1 MARTIQETLASGS
14 LSDTAS
20 SQKPVQYVETVEAYN
35 RWAEVYDTD
44 GNFLQALDTIE
55 MQQLL
60 PQLLNKVAAN
70 TQPGPAKLVDLGCG
84 TGRNTRQLLKFA
96 PQDAHIVGLDAS
108 PGMLDVARTAIDKE
122 KELDPSL
129 ANRVSL
135 EIYDLLRSPP
145 APPECSLGAAG
156 VISTLVLEHI
166 PVDRFFEGA
175 AAVMKPGGYFLLTNM
190 HSEMG
195 SISQAGFVDT
205 ATGTKIRPT
214 SYSHTIEDVL
224 GAAEKAGFEVEELG
238 GERVR
243 ERKVNE
249 MMVQDLG
256 KRANKWIGVT
266 VWFGICFRKRL

>member
-1 MARTIQETLASGS
+1 
-14 LSDTAS
+14 
-20 SQKPVQYVETVEAYN
+20 
-35 RWAEVYDTD
+35 
-44 GNFLQALDTIE
+44 

-60 PQLLNKVAAN
+60 PQLLKKVTAS
-70 TQPGPAKLVDLGCG
+70 TQAGPAKLVDLGCG

-108 PGMLDVARTAIDKE
+108 PGMLDVARTTVDKE
-122 KELDPSL
+122 KKSDPSL

-145 APPECSLGAAG
+145 APPACSLGAAG

-166 PVDRFFEGA
+166 PVDQFFEGA
-175 AAVMKPGGYFLLTNM
+175 AAVMRPGGYFLLTNM

-214 SYSHTIEDVL
+214 SYSHTIEEVL
-224 GAAEKAGFEVEELG
+224 DAAQKAGFEVEELG

-249 MMVQDLG
+249 MMAKDLG
-256 KRANKWIGVT
+256 TRANKWIGVT
-266 VWFGICFRKRL
+266 VWFGICFRKRS

>member
-14 LSDTAS
+14 PSDVAS
-20 SQKPVQYVETVEAYN
+20 PQKPVEYVETVEAYN

-60 PQLLNKVAAN
+60 PQLLKKVTAS
-70 TQPGPAKLVDLGCG
+70 TQAGPAKLVDLGCG

-108 PGMLDVARTAIDKE
+108 PGMLDVARTTVDKE
-122 KELDPSL
+122 KKSDPSL

-145 APPECSLGAAG
+145 APPACSLGAAG

-166 PVDRFFEGA
+166 PVDQFFEGA
-175 AAVMKPGGYFLLTNM
+175 AAVMRPGGYFLLTNM

-214 SYSHTIEDVL
+214 SYSHTIEEVL
-224 GAAEKAGFEVEELG
+224 DAAQKAGFEVEELG

-249 MMVQDLG
+249 MMAKDLG
-256 KRANKWIGVT
+256 TRANKWIGVT
-266 VWFGICFRKRL
+266 VWFGICFRKRS

>member
-14 LSDTAS
+14 PSDAAS
-20 SQKPVQYVETVEAYN
+20 PQKPVEYVETVEAYN

-60 PQLLNKVAAN
+60 PQLLKKVTAS
-70 TQPGPAKLVDLGCG
+70 TQAGPAKLVDLGCG

-96 PQDAHIVGLDAS
+96 PEDAHIVGLDAS
-108 PGMLDVARTAIDKE
+108 PGMLDVARTTVDKE
-122 KELDPSL
+122 KKSDPSL
-129 ANRVSL
+129 ANR
-135 EIYDLLRSPP
+135 
-145 APPECSLGAAG
+145 LGAAG

-166 PVDRFFEGA
+166 PVDQFFEGA
-175 AAVMKPGGYFLLTNM
+175 AAVMRPGGYFLLTNM

-214 SYSHTIEDVL
+214 SYSHTIEEVL
-224 GAAEKAGFEVEELG
+224 DAAQKAGFEVEELG

-249 MMVQDLG
+249 MMAKDLG
-256 KRANKWIGVT
+256 TRANKWIGVT
-266 VWFGICFRKRL
+266 VWFGICFRKRS

>member
-1 MARTIQETLASGS
+1 MKYFTPKEKRNSNISKQILTKMQ
-14 LSDTAS
+14 
-20 SQKPVQYVETVEAYN
+20 
-35 RWAEVYDTD
+35 VYDTD

-175 AAVMKPGGYFLLTNM
+175 AAVMRPGGYFLLTNM

>member
-1 MARTIQETLASGS
+1 MGLTIQETLASS
-14 LSDTAS
+14 QATSI
-20 SQKPVQYVETVEAYN
+20 QKPVQYVETIEAYN
-35 RWAEVYDTD
+35 KWAEVYDTD
-44 GNFLQALDTIE
+44 GNFLQGLDTLE

-60 PQLLNKVAAN
+60 PQLLDKVIAS
-70 TQPGPAKLVDLGCG
+70 TQTDSVKLVDLGCG

-96 PQDAHIVGLDAS
+96 PKDTHIVGVDAS
-108 PGMLDVARTAIDKE
+108 PGMLDVARTVIDKE
-122 KELDPSL
+122 KETDASL
-129 ANRVSL
+129 SSRVSL
-135 EIYDLLRSPP
+135 EIYDLLQSPP
-145 APPECSLGAAG
+145 VPPECSLGAVG

-166 PVDRFFEGA
+166 PVDQFFKGVA
-175 AAVMKPGGYFLLTNM
+175 ALMRSGGYFLLTNM

-224 GAAEKAGFEVEELG
+224 NAAEKAGFDVEELD

-243 ERKVNE
+243 ERKVTE
-249 MMVQDLG
+249 TRAEGLG
-256 KRANKWIGVT
+256 KRAKKWIGIT